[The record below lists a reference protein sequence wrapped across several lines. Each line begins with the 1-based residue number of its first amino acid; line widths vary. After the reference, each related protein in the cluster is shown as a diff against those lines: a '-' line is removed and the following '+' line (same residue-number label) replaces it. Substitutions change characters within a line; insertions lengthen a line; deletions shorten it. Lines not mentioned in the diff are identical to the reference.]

1 MGTSSSLRLFFPGGT
16 KGENRG
22 ERNPPPL
29 AASIA
34 DAIAPQT
41 LDGVGR
47 EELFGLAWLTGRRV
61 RVPRF
66 EPTLKRCAG

>member
-47 EELFGLAWLTGRRV
+47 EELFGFKRGSRGATYGCRALSRR
-61 RVPRF
+61 
-66 EPTLKRCAG
+66 